1 MTSWII
7 TTPQGQVFET
17 FSKANADKAQAAGWK
32 VETAMDYL
40 GRVNDKLKEAEHY
53 AAMVCDGG

>member
-7 TTPQGQVFET
+7 TLPSGRAFEA
-17 FSKANADKAQAAGWK
+17 FSKANAEKARKMGWK

-40 GRVNDKLKEAEHY
+40 GRVNERLRGLPPKSSPIS
-53 AAMVCDGG
+53 

>member
-40 GRVNDKLKEAEHY
+40 GRVNERLKE
-53 AAMVCDGG
+53 G

>member
-17 FSKANADKAQAAGWK
+17 FSKANAEKARKMGWK

-40 GRVNDKLKEAEHY
+40 GRVNEKQNTIEEKQ
-53 AAMVCDGG
+53 